1 MLLPI
6 FLRYKI
12 IYKENIMIKIP
23 VIDPSTRIINVAL
36 QPYFKQIANEVRP
49 LNTMRKHTVLHSY
62 KRYLEHEAQM
72 TRSVALR
79 MQLRINLVALLEQF
93 DYNGSV
99 SEGYTVLPKH
109 MGLQYEI

>member
-1 MLLPI
+1 
-6 FLRYKI
+6 
-12 IYKENIMIKIP
+12 MIKIP
-23 VIDPSTRIINVAL
+23 NVAPSVRVVNQVL

-49 LNTMRKHTVLHSY
+49 LSATRRHMTLHSY
-62 KRYLEHEAQM
+62 KSYLEHEAQK
-72 TRSVALR
+72 TNSIALR
-79 MQLRINLVALLEQF
+79 MQLRINLATLLEQF